1 MLDSIQAGDVVEIGD
16 EVYAVY
22 DMADSQRGRVLAER
36 ESDGKLV
43 KLNVE
48 TFMSNSVKVSV
59 ENEGTPSWWRKEWDE
74 AWDEA
79 VDQALG
85 VDAILEPRYEVEEYE
100 DDKQA
105 VIYQPHH
112 YADREVE
119 AIDVIE
125 AIIDGLPAKEGML
138 LSHVLRY
145 ALRAGVKTPDWTVD
159 TGKANNYAHR
169 LITGEWRK

>member
-1 MLDSIQAGDVVEIGD
+1 MLNSIQAGDVVQIGD
-16 EVYAVY
+16 DVYTVY
-22 DMADSQRGRVLAER
+22 DMADCQRGRVLAER
-36 ESDGKLV
+36 ERDGKLV
-43 KLNVE
+43 NINVE
-48 TFMSNSVKVSV
+48 DFMGNGIKVSV
-59 ENEGTPSWWRKEWDE
+59 ESESENDGWYVVED
-74 AWDEA
+74 
-79 VDQALG
+79 
-85 VDAILEPRYEVEEYE
+85 EPRYEVEEYE

>member
-16 EVYAVY
+16 EVYTVY

-36 ESDGKLV
+36 ERDGKLV

-48 TFMSNSVKVSV
+48 TFMGNGIKVSV
-59 ENEGTPSWWRKEWDE
+59 ESESENDGWYIGEYVDE
-74 AWDEA
+74 Y
-79 VDQALG
+79 
-85 VDAILEPRYEVEEYE
+85 EPCYEVEEYE
-100 DDKQA
+100 DDSQA
-105 VIYQPHH
+105 VIYQPRH

>member
-1 MLDSIQAGDVVEIGD
+1 MLNSIQAGDVVQIGD
-16 EVYAVY
+16 EVYTVY

-36 ESDGKLV
+36 ERDGKLV

-48 TFMSNSVKVSV
+48 NFMGNGVKVYV
-59 ENEGTPSWWRKEWDE
+59 VDE
-74 AWDEA
+74 D
-79 VDQALG
+79 
-85 VDAILEPRYEVEEYE
+85 EPRYAVENDGWYGDEYVVDEDEPCCEVEA
-100 DDKQA
+100 D
-105 VIYQPHH
+105 VIYQPRH

>member
-1 MLDSIQAGDVVEIGD
+1 MLNSIKAGDVVRIGD
-16 EVYAVY
+16 EVYTVY

-36 ESDGKLV
+36 ERDRKLV
-43 KLNVE
+43 KLNIE
-48 TFMSNSVKVSV
+48 NFMGNAIKVY
-59 ENEGTPSWWRKEWDE
+59 
-74 AWDEA
+74 
-79 VDQALG
+79 VD
-85 VDAILEPRYEVEEYE
+85 DDWPDDEPRYAVENDGWYGDEYVVDEDEPCCEVEA
-100 DDKQA
+100 D

-169 LITGEWRK
+169 LITGEWRKQ

>member
-16 EVYAVY
+16 EVYTVY

-36 ESDGKLV
+36 DRDGKLV

-48 TFMSNSVKVSV
+48 TFMGNGVKVSV
-59 ENEGTPSWWRKEWDE
+59 EHEVDGLYEAEYGYDE
-74 AWDEA
+74 
-79 VDQALG
+79 
-85 VDAILEPRYEVEEYE
+85 PCYEVEEYE
-100 DDKQA
+100 DDRQA

>member
-1 MLDSIQAGDVVEIGD
+1 MLDSIQAGDVVQIGD
-16 EVYAVY
+16 EVYTVY

-36 ESDGKLV
+36 ERDGKLV

-48 TFMSNSVKVSV
+48 TFMGNGVKVSV
-59 ENEGTPSWWRKEWDE
+59 DSESENDGWYGDE
-74 AWDEA
+74 YVVVEDE
-79 VDQALG
+79 
-85 VDAILEPRYEVEEYE
+85 PCYEVEEYE
-100 DDKQA
+100 DDRQA